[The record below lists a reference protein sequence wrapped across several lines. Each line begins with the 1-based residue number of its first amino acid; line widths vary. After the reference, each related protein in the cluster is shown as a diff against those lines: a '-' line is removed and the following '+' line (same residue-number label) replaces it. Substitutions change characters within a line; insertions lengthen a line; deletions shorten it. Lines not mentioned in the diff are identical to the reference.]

1 MIIRRHII
9 PKHRFKES
17 EFSSDEEPIY
27 NVDKILNKLN
37 RKDRDGQWHPVY
49 GQDFHAIWES
59 DDSKVQVSVIS
70 RQRNI
75 RRDRKLWEVEVY
87 VDNKKVVDEDVVVN
101 GDSLE
106 EQMENLYELLKKMY
120 IQPASKKSE
129 SRLLKRKKMVEANS
143 RELRKIKNAIYSDPE
158 VKRLTSRIFQDDTWQ
173 SFYKL
178 INAINNVKGV
188 NGVLY
193 GDNPDQ
199 RYQNGYLWKNGKMA
213 TKSRVITIET
223 DFGDING
230 YIDCC
235 GAGTV
240 EDPLSA
246 YDMILGLF

>member
-1 MIIRRHII
+1 MIRKHII

-17 EFSSDEEPIY
+17 EYSFDEEPVY

-106 EQMENLYELLKKMY
+106 EQMENLAELLKNMY
-120 IQPASKKSE
+120 IQPVSKKSE
-129 SRLLKRKKMVEANS
+129 SKILARKRMIEANS

-173 SFYKL
+173 SFHKL
-178 INAINNVKGV
+178 IDAINNVEGV

-193 GDNPDQ
+193 GDNPNP
-199 RYQNGYLWKNGKMA
+199 RYQNGYLWKDGKMA
-213 TKSRVITIET
+213 TKARVITIET

-235 GAGTV
+235 GAGSV
-240 EDPLSA
+240 EEPLDA

>member
-1 MIIRRHII
+1 MIIRRQII

-17 EFSSDEEPIY
+17 EFSSEEEPIY
-27 NVDKILNKLN
+27 NIDKILNVLN
-37 RKDRDGQWHPVY
+37 KKDKDGQWHPVY
-49 GQDFHAIWES
+49 GQDFRAIWES
-59 DDSKVQVSVIS
+59 NDEKVQVSVIS
-70 RQRNI
+70 RKRNI
-75 RRDRKLWEVEVY
+75 LRNRKLWEVEVY
-87 VDNKKVVDEDVVVN
+87 VNNKKIVDEDILVN
-101 GDSLE
+101 GYSLE
-106 EQMENLYELLKKMY
+106 EQMENLYELLKNMY
-120 IQPASKKSE
+120 IQTASKKSE

-143 RELRKIKNAIYSDPE
+143 RDLRKIKNAIYNDPE

-173 SFYKL
+173 SFHKL
-178 INAINNVKGV
+178 INAINNVNGV

-193 GDNPDQ
+193 GDNSDR
-199 RYQNGYLWKNGKMA
+199 RYQNGYLWKDGKMA

-246 YDMILGLF
+246 YDMTLGLF